1 MLHTITLSSQR
12 IHGHPCLLLHV
23 PFHIQIPPVSGDG
36 NHHSY
41 PWSKPDAAFAK
52 MSAPMRP
59 AWGEPRWPSYAVP
72 LFGPRAAADDATLEQ
87 CLQVNFSFTS
97 ARWLGTWECTM
108 GATYRA
114 DGSPSIAGSSPQPP
128 TNTRDVISGV
138 DVVRQGRTE
147 PFLDI
152 SLLCYR
158 GRQRFG
164 EVSH

>member
-87 CLQVNFSFTS
+87 CPQVNFSFTS
-97 ARWLGTWECTM
+97 ARWLGTWECTWAPHIVPLVHHQLQAPVHSLQRIPVM
-108 GATYRA
+108 L
-114 DGSPSIAGSSPQPP
+114 
-128 TNTRDVISGV
+128 
-138 DVVRQGRTE
+138 
-147 PFLDI
+147 FL
-152 SLLCYR
+152 
-158 GRQRFG
+158 
-164 EVSH
+164 E